1 MQYGSFITFV
11 SDEYVRFDKTVL
23 EVVNLR
29 VVLDRTIV
37 EQLINFFFDDHVL
50 YFLVFGVC
58 AVLLFSIKEFWPNFY
73 FVKCHVILDAFL
85 ILFAGRSCSRA
96 VKTFPFCHLFSI
108 NFAYFANLISFE
120 DDCLVKFCLSLT
132 SACKLITFFEST

>member
-37 EQLINFFFDDHVL
+37 EQLINFFFMTMSSIFLSSESVL
-50 YFLVFGVC
+50 FCYFQLKNFGRI
-58 AVLLFSIKEFWPNFY
+58 F
-73 FVKCHVILDAFL
+73 
-85 ILFAGRSCSRA
+85 
-96 VKTFPFCHLFSI
+96 
-108 NFAYFANLISFE
+108 IS
-120 DDCLVKFCLSLT
+120 
-132 SACKLITFFEST
+132 